1 MGKLLNLQPIDWK
14 KELKQD
20 AQAVLGLLLMMVS
33 YNYFFVPNQIAPGGV
48 TGLATIIYYLWGIP
62 VGLYVRGHQY
72 PAVSAELEAHGY
84 ILCGAFTG
92 VDAAAFAV
100 S

>member
-1 MGKLLNLQPIDWK
+1 M
-14 KELKQD
+14 
-20 AQAVLGLLLMMVS
+20 LGLLLMMVS
-33 YNYFFVPNQIAPGGV
+33 YNYFFVPNQIAPGGGDGFGHHHLLPLGH
-48 TGLATIIYYLWGIP
+48 TGGT
-62 VGLYVRGHQY
+62 YVRGHQY
-72 PAVSAELEAHGY
+72 PAVSAELEAHGH